1 MGWMCYTL
9 SEKTPF
15 PQTEKTHTQMK
26 SRFIIITN
34 MFLLLFLF
42 SGCKDQ
48 GATKSSPPTE
58 LSGRLDAALAMKE
71 GTSRHNMLV
80 KLAEDAANAGD
91 GDTVLKA
98 IAQVDPGTAR
108 DNTCAIC
115 SEALA
120 KQGKTSEATMV
131 AKQIVNETSRNN
143 ALARIASGSTN

>member
-1 MGWMCYTL
+1 
-9 SEKTPF
+9 
-15 PQTEKTHTQMK
+15 MK

-34 MFLLLFLF
+34 IFLLLFLF
-42 SGCKDQ
+42 TGCKDQ

-71 GTSRHNMLV
+71 GTSRHNTLV
-80 KLAEDAANAGD
+80 KLAEDAAKAGD

-98 IAQVDPGTAR
+98 IAEVDAGTLR

-120 KQGKTSEATMV
+120 KQGKTYEATAV
-131 AKQIVNETSRNN
+131 AKQIANEMSRNN
-143 ALARIASGSTN
+143 MLGKIASSATN

>member
-1 MGWMCYTL
+1 MT
-9 SEKTPF
+9 
-15 PQTEKTHTQMK
+15 
-26 SRFIIITN
+26 SRFMIIKN

-42 SGCKDQ
+42 PGCKDQ

-71 GTSRHNMLV
+71 GNSRHNTLV
-80 KLAEDAANAGD
+80 KLAEDAAKTGD

-98 IAQVDPGTAR
+98 IAHVDAGTAR

-120 KQGKTSEATMV
+120 KQGKASEATAV
-131 AKQIVNETSRNN
+131 AKQIADETARNN
-143 ALARIASGSTN
+143 TLARIASGSTN

>member
-1 MGWMCYTL
+1 M
-9 SEKTPF
+9 KN
-15 PQTEKTHTQMK
+15 THMK

-34 MFLLLFLF
+34 IFLLLFLF
-42 SGCKDQ
+42 TGCKDQ

-71 GTSRHNMLV
+71 GTSRHNTLV
-80 KLAEDAANAGD
+80 KLAEDAAKAGD

-98 IAQVDPGTAR
+98 IAEVDAGTSR

-120 KQGKTSEATMV
+120 KQGKTYEATAV
-131 AKQIVNETSRNN
+131 AKQIANEMSRNN
-143 ALARIASGSTN
+143 MLGKIASSATN

>member
-1 MGWMCYTL
+1 MRSSL
-9 SEKTPF
+9 SEKTNL
-15 PQTEKTHTQMK
+15 QKMKNTHMK

-34 MFLLLFLF
+34 IFLLLFLF
-42 SGCKDQ
+42 TGCKDQ

-71 GTSRHNMLV
+71 GTSRHNTLV
-80 KLAEDAANAGD
+80 KLAEDAAKVGD

-98 IAQVDPGTAR
+98 IAQVDQGTAR

-131 AKQIVNETSRNN
+131 AKQIAGETSRNN
-143 ALARIASGSTN
+143 ALARINSQSPSANR

>member
-1 MGWMCYTL
+1 M
-9 SEKTPF
+9 KN
-15 PQTEKTHTQMK
+15 THMK

-34 MFLLLFLF
+34 IFLLLFLF
-42 SGCKDQ
+42 TGCKDQ

-71 GTSRHNMLV
+71 GTSRHNTLV
-80 KLAEDAANAGD
+80 KLAEDAAKAGD

-98 IAQVDPGTAR
+98 IAEVDAGISR

-120 KQGKTSEATMV
+120 KQGKTSEATAV
-131 AKQIVNETSRNN
+131 AKQIANETSRNN
-143 ALARIASGSTN
+143 MLGKIASGSTN